1 MINLFRT
8 VKTGTAKINEVIE
21 TFTDTIDVLNEAVA
35 QVQDEIT
42 INQETVEKLK
52 ARNTVL
58 GSTKVAGLKLI
69 NGINDLLGN

>member
-1 MINLFRT
+1 MIKLFKA

-21 TFTDTIDVLNEAVA
+21 TFTNTIDKLNEAVV

-42 INQETVEKLK
+42 INQEIVEKLK

-69 NGINDLLGN
+69 SGINDLLGN